1 MNRKAL
7 AGSVVA
13 AFLAGIAAG
22 AISPAAALPGQTPA
36 EPYRILITNDDGIDS
51 PGIAALVDVLG
62 EDAEVVVVA
71 PAGNRSAVSHATETL
86 RDPIRVR
93 PWTRDGQLRGWAVSG
108 MPADA
113 VRFGLLEV
121 GREDPFDLVVSG
133 INAGENVGLLAHISG
148 TVGAAKEAL
157 IQGVPALAVSQ
168 SRRRGED
175 WLTAARFTATV
186 VEQVRARGLPPGVL
200 LSINVPAGELA
211 GAVPARMAGSEFR
224 YDGYAQEGTDGDETL
239 YRLRLG
245 FQRPTE
251 GGDTRAFLSGRV
263 TVTPI
268 RLDWTDYDTLA
279 ELASWELTL
288 PENGDPE

>member
-1 MNRKAL
+1 MRRKLPLLVLLCLL
-7 AGSVVA
+7 AGAVVA
-13 AFLAGIAAG
+13 AAG
-22 AISPAAALPGQTPA
+22 LPGQTSE

-62 EDAEVVVVA
+62 ADAEVVVVA
-71 PAGNRSAVSHATETL
+71 PAGNRSASSHATETL

-93 PWTRDGQLRGWAVSG
+93 RWTRPDGQPGGWAVSG
-108 MPADA
+108 APADA
-113 VRFGLLEV
+113 ARFGLLEV
-121 GREDPFDLVVSG
+121 GRDAPFDLLVSG
-133 INAGENVGLLAHISG
+133 INDGENVGLLAHISG

-157 IQGVPALAVSQ
+157 LHGVPAIAVSQ
-168 SRRRGED
+168 SRRRDE

-224 YDGYAQEGTDGDETL
+224 YDGYAQEGSDGDETL

-288 PENGDPE
+288 PGGGDSE